1 VSSVLATG
9 SQTPVV
15 VDSDGEDVSTLAVT
29 GGSPYLLMAKLNFV
43 SVSGATAT
51 CNLMPGDGGPRDH
64 FVVRLGGG
72 FDTTNTLMLP
82 HTYAAGTF
90 TASIHCSTSS
100 PGDQF
105 TVTAARLVAIQSQAL
120 TVLP

>member
-1 VSSVLATG
+1 
-9 SQTPVV
+9 
-15 VDSDGEDVSTLAVT
+15 
-29 GGSPYLLMAKLNFV
+29 MAKLNFV

-51 CNLMPGDGGPRDH
+51 CYLIPGDGGPRDH